1 LQVQLAFSR
10 PCTMRMKKSPLPIE
24 ITLNVKQA
32 AGISATKHSTQIEN
46 RAFSVLG
53 RVRNKPLVLVS

>member
-1 LQVQLAFSR
+1 
-10 PCTMRMKKSPLPIE
+10 MKKSPLPIE